1 MLASVVGVPVGNV
14 DLIAPQGIVDAGD
27 AGIRVTGNLN
37 IAATAVLN
45 ASNIQAGGSS
55 AGVPASPT
63 VAAPSLGAVTQPQQ
77 QPPGGDAAQQAREQQ
92 QREATQ
98 QQVELP
104 SLITVQVLGYGEG
117 EIGPDEDEEKKKR
130 EQAAE
135 AAVP

>member
-1 MLASVVGVPVGNV
+1 MEAHRPTEWGVH
-14 DLIAPQGIVDAGD
+14 APPRA
-27 AGIRVTGNLN
+27 
-37 IAATAVLN
+37 
-45 ASNIQAGGSS
+45 
-55 AGVPASPT
+55 PT

-77 QPPGGDAAQQAREQQ
+77 QPSGGDAAEQAREQQ

-117 EIGPDEDEEKKKR
+117 EIGADEDEEKKKR